1 MQSTVPVQ
9 EVYNSLR
16 TAINEYWAM
25 STLTKNFFLFIFNW
39 ALATIYRKHLR
50 ERSLITET
58 YSGDAA
64 KQFDLNYP
72 TRRILSVINL
82 DENTP
87 LKRFK
92 TKGWDEDSDY
102 YYITETNKINFDK
115 DVSSFEIKY
124 YRYPNKLDDVGSN
137 VIDLPVHMH
146 LTLYYLIM
154 VWVLPLFLWE
164 WMWQLMSNFF
174 DMANNDIMDL
184 KKDEEMNDDVQQIQ
198 PNGFMV

>member
-50 ERSLITET
+50 EWSLITET
-58 YSGDAA
+58 YSGNAA

>member
-92 TKGWDEDSDY
+92 TKGLDEDSDY